1 MLDFLKF
8 IIPILF
14 IISLISL
21 QITPQDNKTYS
32 RIKVFFNVL
41 AALFIILISVY
52 ILKLIIDIIFSI
64 CINSI
69 LEVIYEFLLGFG
81 F

>member
-21 QITPQDNKTYS
+21 KISPQENKTYS
-32 RIKVFFNVL
+32 RIKVFFNIL
-41 AALFIILISVY
+41 ALIFIILISIY
-52 ILKLIIDIIFSI
+52 MLKLIIEIVFSI

-69 LEVIYEFLLGFG
+69 LEVIYGFLLGFG

>member
-21 QITPQDNKTYS
+21 KVAPQENKTYS
-32 RIKVFFNVL
+32 RIKFFFNVL
-41 AALFIILISVY
+41 AGIFIMLISIY
-52 ILKLIIDIIFSI
+52 TLKLIIDIIFSI

-69 LEVIYEFLLGFG
+69 LEVLHDFLLGFG